1 MALNGM
7 DFIVSLAT
15 AALASVGTGPAG
27 QVDIPAGDPAALL
40 RSNDAPWEV
49 RVKDRAGAQ
58 VGVLRSGGA
67 SGLPHSA
74 YPAVFLDALV
84 VSEDVRFGDH
94 PGMDGTGT
102 LKAAADTLRGRTRG
116 GSGLLQQLV
125 KMRVT
130 GNAPTLSRKLT
141 EATVAFRVASLQPAP
156 EAIVESYLSTA
167 WFGRRVEG
175 AALAPRAWFG
185 KEWADVT
192 PAEALTLVVML
203 RAPARYDP
211 GKDPARVKVL
221 RDRLAGRM
229 LDLGRLDAVTHDAI
243 VASPVEAVPEPPPP
257 VGEDWILSAARYDP
271 GKDPARVKVL
281 RDRLAGRMLDLGRL
295 DAVTHDAIVASPVEA
310 VPEPPPPV
318 GEDWIL
324 SAARRD
330 LPAGLSGRTEMTTTI
345 EKDWQDIVQ
354 SVLSG
359 KMADVPGAGA
369 EGGMNAAAVVIDIA
383 SGDVLASVGG
393 VARSGYDRTSA
404 LRQPGS
410 AAKPLFFLAAI
421 DAGLEPNGSLRNDSR
436 GLGTRDGWRPRNY
449 DGREGGPGVVHEGL
463 ERSSNLMTLHLS
475 DHVDPDIM
483 FETAERAG
491 AWPAGAIRRILPSL
505 LGASETDLRSLT
517 AGLAGIA
524 AGGRRVDEASLA
536 EAPHGIGPAF
546 SSPWAAEQ
554 VARMMRGVVVRG
566 TASAA
571 FGKSPMEV
579 IGKTGTSE
587 GPRDGL
593 FVGMTRDVAVGV
605 WVGRDDDRPFPE
617 AYIGGRLPARMARAI
632 LDEAR
637 AGDLLDTRGLRP
649 GAEGDPDAVP
659 WPPQPF
665 GRGEDG
671 ARPEGPL
678 MSRVDSDPLVEAGA
692 QAVVDMIDAGAD
704 ANADL
709 W

>member
-203 RAPARYDP
+203 RAP
-211 GKDPARVKVL
+211 
-221 RDRLAGRM
+221 
-229 LDLGRLDAVTHDAI
+229 
-243 VASPVEAVPEPPPP
+243 
-257 VGEDWILSAARYDP
+257 ARYDP

-678 MSRVDSDPLVEAGA
+678 MSRVDSDPLVEAGV